1 MKTINRYPGVKPY
14 ERTEEALF
22 FGREND
28 IRDLCDLIRVEKLV
42 VLFGKSGYGKS
53 SLINAGVLP
62 RLAISGESAIPAYL
76 PVVVRF
82 GEYLPGSSLSPVE
95 MLCTK
100 IVETVHPAPQ
110 MDFIGKLGLPESLW
124 LTLKRCQ
131 NSETSSTADDESAE
145 VRPEGPRFLFVF
157 DQFEEFFSY
166 PLDQQLDFR
175 SQLADVLYDE
185 MPEEARDAA
194 RSLERDQRRM
204 LVSTIATHSLFAIR
218 SDRLSE
224 LDRMRDHLPA
234 ILHKRYELKALS
246 REQARDAIVLP
257 ARLAQPPAATNLQF
271 GSPPFE
277 YGDDALEKILNDL
290 SASSAQGQTG
300 VEAFQLQILCDT
312 IEGMVLAG
320 KIPDRDGNGLPD
332 VTAADLPD
340 FSEVYGAYYE
350 RRLGMLPENLRA
362 AARFVIEDGLVRLDP
377 VTGEGRRLSM
387 DSEALLDR
395 FSDIGAN
402 KPLLKEL
409 ENTFL
414 LRRERNSLGGFN
426 YEISHD
432 TLLAP
437 VLRAKRQRME
447 AEERKAVNKR
457 RRRAVTLLIWGIGLL
472 LSGLGV
478 AVWAFGLYQDAQREQ
493 EKADHALQKLEK
505 TAIQVVDAFTREANN
520 LIYKLE
526 YDKAM
531 AKLKKAAELEQ
542 PTEDFKKSVLEV
554 AFFYN
559 EAGKTLEAMHLLDT
573 CGLLNAGT
581 LTDKTEASVRRF
593 IQEYNPNWNDSLRI
607 RYFPVLA
614 PVPGGEF
621 RFNDR
626 VTTTVSTFRMAQT
639 EVTFWQIK
647 LFDLATGRTRQMPVW
662 GFAADNPSVYVTWF
676 EAVQYANWLSR
687 KQGLQP
693 VYTFVRDSLSSDTL
707 VLADWNAAG
716 YRLPTEVEWEFAAKE
731 GASGSKYTYSGSNN
745 PDEVAWW
752 GNNSD
757 QQHGVKRTNT
767 VAAKKVNNLGL
778 YDMTG
783 NVWEWCWDW
792 YGSFPERAGPDY
804 RGPDSG
810 QERVLRG
817 GSWFL
822 PKEFYFNSNYR
833 FRYKPSGGINVI
845 GFRVARK

>member
-1 MKTINRYPGVKPY
+1 MKIINRYPGVKPY
-14 ERTEEALF
+14 ERTDEALF
-22 FGREND
+22 FGRESD
-28 IRDLCDLIRVEKLV
+28 IRDLCDLIRLETLV

-62 RLAISGESAIPAYL
+62 CLATSGDSAIPAYL
-76 PVVVRF
+76 PIVVRF
-82 GEYLPGSSLSPVE
+82 GEYLPGSSLSPIE
-95 MLCTK
+95 MLCIK
-100 IVETVHPAPQ
+100 IVEAIPAVPQ
-110 MDFIGKLGLPESLW
+110 MNFVGALGLPESLW

-131 NSETSSTADDESAE
+131 NSVSGGEDESSE
-145 VRPEGPRFLFVF
+145 SRQNGPRFLFVF

-185 MPEEARDAA
+185 MPEEAREVA

-204 LVSTIATHSLFAIR
+204 LVSTIPVHSLFSIR

-224 LDRMRDHLPA
+224 LDRLRDHLPA

-257 ARLAQPPAATNLQF
+257 ARLPQPPATSNLQF

-320 KIPDRDGNGLPD
+320 KIPDRDNNGLPD

-340 FSEVYGAYYE
+340 FSEVYGVYYE
-350 RRLGMLPENLRA
+350 RRLDMMPENLRA
-362 AARFVIEDGLVRLDP
+362 AARLVIEDGLVRLDP

-395 FSDIGAN
+395 FSGIGAN
-402 KPLLKEL
+402 KALLKEL

-414 LRRERNSLGGFN
+414 LRRERNTLGGFN

-437 VLRAKRQRME
+437 VLRAKRRRMDQ
-447 AEERKAVNKR
+447 EERKAENKR
-457 RRRAVTLLIWGIGLL
+457 RRRAVTLLVWGIGLL
-472 LSGLGV
+472 LAGLG
-478 AVWAFGLYQDAQREQ
+478 AAAWAIGLYNNAQLEQ
-493 EKADHALQKLEK
+493 EKADRALHKLEK
-505 TAIQVVDAFTREANN
+505 TAVQVVDAFTREANN
-520 LIYKLE
+520 LIYKLD
-526 YDKAM
+526 YAKAA

-542 PTEDFKKSVLEV
+542 PTDEFRKTVLEV

-559 EAGKTLEAMHLLDT
+559 ESGKTSEALSLLNA

-581 LTDKTEASVRRF
+581 DKNEESTRQF
-593 IQEYNPNWNDSLRI
+593 IRERNPAWNDSLRML
-607 RYFPVLA
+607 YFPVLVS
-614 PVPGGEF
+614 VPGGEF
-621 RFNDR
+621 RFNDKA
-626 VTTTVSTFRMAQT
+626 TANVSSFRLAQT
-639 EVTFWQIK
+639 EVTFRQMK
-647 LFDLATGRTRQMPVW
+647 LFDLATGRMRQMPVW
-662 GFAADNPSVYVTWF
+662 GFAADNPAVYVSWF
-676 EAVQYANWLSR
+676 EAVEYANWLSR

-693 VYTFVRDSLSSDTL
+693 VYALVRDSLSSDTL
-707 VLADWNAAG
+707 VQANWGATG
-716 YRLPTEVEWEFAAKE
+716 YRLPTEVEWEYAAKA
-731 GASGSKYTYSGSNN
+731 GASEHKYTYSGSNN
-745 PDEVAWW
+745 LDEVAWW

-757 QQHGVKRTNT
+757 QEHGVKRTNA
-767 VAAKKVNNLGL
+767 VATKKANSSGL
-778 YDMTG
+778 YDMSG

-792 YGSFPERAGPDY
+792 YGPLPERLGPDY
-804 RGPDSG
+804 RGPGAG
-810 QERVLRG
+810 QERILRG

-822 PKEFYFNSNYR
+822 PKEFYFTSNYR
-833 FRYKPSGGINVI
+833 FRYKPAGGINVI